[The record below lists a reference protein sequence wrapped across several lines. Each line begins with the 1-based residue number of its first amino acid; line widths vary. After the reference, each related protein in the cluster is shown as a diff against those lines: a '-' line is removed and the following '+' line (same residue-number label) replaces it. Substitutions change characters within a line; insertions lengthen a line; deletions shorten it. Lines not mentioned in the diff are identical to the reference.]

1 MEIMKIWQTMSQIDI
16 RQMTEKKNGFTYLS
30 WAQALRL
37 LKEHVPQAQIVKH
50 QFQQADGTLL
60 PFMMDS
66 QGYAYVQVTVHLGK
80 DEPAATEIMPVL
92 NHANRP
98 IQNPNSFEVNAQIQ
112 RCMAKAISMACG
124 LGIHLYYGE
133 DTPSPVSARPDN
145 SGSTAGRGA
154 ASGNLVPKTDDN
166 QPSDVA
172 PPPAFKKPELSLAQ
186 QISLCPDM
194 DSLKALYNK
203 VQMGLS
209 ADDRQLF
216 TARKQELANG

>member
-16 RQMTEKKNGFTYLS
+16 RKMTEKKNGFTYLS

-60 PFMMDS
+60 PFMQDS
-66 QGYAYVQVTVHLGK
+66 QGYAYVQVTVHLGV

-92 NHANRP
+92 NHANKP

-133 DTPSPVSARPDN
+133 DTPSPSMARPEP
-145 SGSTAGRGA
+145 A
-154 ASGNLVPKTDDN
+154 A
-166 QPSDVA
+166 QQVA
-172 PPPAFKKPELSLAQ
+172 PPPTFKKPELSLAQ

-194 DSLKALYNK
+194 DSLKALYTK

-216 TARKQELANG
+216 TKRKQELANG

>member
-133 DTPSPVSARPDN
+133 DTPSPSSAQSEPVREQVEAP
-145 SGSTAGRGA
+145 SSF
-154 ASGNLVPKTDDN
+154 KT
-166 QPSDVA
+166 
-172 PPPAFKKPELSLAQ
+172 PEMSLATK
-186 QISLCPDM
+186 ISLCPNM
-194 DSLKALYNK
+194 DSLKKLYSE
-203 VQMGLS
+203 VQLGLS

-216 TARKQELANG
+216 TKRKQELANG